1 MLKFVTKEIFLQ
13 MRYNKKKRGP
23 YREAIKQATCE
34 AEQTPASDL
43 RHPEV
48 VGGEQQQQ
56 PQQHQAPENLLGA
69 SPREVDVVS

>member
-1 MLKFVTKEIFLQ
+1 

-34 AEQTPASDL
+34 AEQSPVVDL
-43 RHPEV
+43 QHPEV
-48 VGGEQQQQ
+48 IASEQQPQQ
-56 PQQHQAPENLLGA
+56 QQHQAPENLLGA